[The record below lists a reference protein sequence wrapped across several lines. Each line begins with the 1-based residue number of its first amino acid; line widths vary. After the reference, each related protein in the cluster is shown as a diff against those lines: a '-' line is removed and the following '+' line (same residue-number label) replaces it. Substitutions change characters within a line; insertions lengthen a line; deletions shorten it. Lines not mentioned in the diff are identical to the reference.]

1 MRASLVAAAVL
12 VPAFALSCAQPLS
25 PTETTPFSQVA
36 PATASSDAMGVTTTI
51 AVGAGVVAGV
61 PFKGEFEARLTQS
74 TPLDPPL
81 LSNLNE
87 GAGHATQLGRF
98 TLRIPHVVNTMTR
111 VATGTYEFTAVNG
124 DTLLAAFTG
133 QATPIAPG
141 VLAVVD
147 AATITGGTGRFAD
160 AAGSFTVE
168 RVFTAATGQITAS
181 FTGTISAVS
190 ASKP

>member
-1 MRASLVAAAVL
+1 MRASLVAVVL
-12 VPAFALSCAQPLS
+12 IPGLSVACTQPLS
-25 PTETTPFSQVA
+25 PTEPTHRHLAPVA
-36 PATASSDAMGVTTTI
+36 APPSDAIGVSMTTAT
-51 AVGAGVVAGV
+51 GNGVVAAV
-61 PFKGEFEARLTQS
+61 PFKGEFEARLAQS

-87 GAGHATQLGRF
+87 GAGHATHLGRF
-98 TLRIPHVVNTMTR
+98 TLRIPHVVNTTTR
-111 VATGTYEFTAVNG
+111 VATGTYEFTAANG
-124 DTLLAAFTG
+124 DTLLAGFTG

-147 AATITGGTGRFAD
+147 SATITGGTGRFAD
-160 AAGSFTVE
+160 AAGSFKVE
-168 RVFTAATGQITAS
+168 RVFTAATGQITGS